1 MNLRIGRS
9 GRVSVRFSVAATYRE
24 RMLRMTRA
32 AYDAVVDAALDG
44 RPEEVCGVLA
54 GERDGATSRVASVHP
69 VPNVASNPTVRYAL
83 DPEAQ
88 FAAFE
93 AAEADGH
100 EVVGFYHSHPTGPPR
115 LSETDVADAA
125 WPGHSYV
132 ICSLDGH
139 PYVGSWRWRGDA
151 FERESVVLVD

>member
-1 MNLRIGRS
+1 
-9 GRVSVRFSVAATYRE
+9 
-24 RMLRMTRA
+24 MLRLTRA

-54 GERDGATSRVASVHP
+54 GGRDGETSRVDAVHP
-69 VPNVASNPTVRYAL
+69 VPNVAENPTVRYTL

-93 AAEADGH
+93 AAEGAGR

-115 LSETDVADAA
+115 PSETDVADAA
-125 WPGHSYV
+125 WPDHSYV

-139 PYVGSWRWRGDA
+139 PFVGSWRWRGDA
-151 FERESVVLVD
+151 FEVEPVVVD